1 MNDILNM
8 KNTINKSS
16 KALNAIMDELEL
28 DNSHHVEL

>member
-16 KALNAIMDELEL
+16 KALNVIMDELEL